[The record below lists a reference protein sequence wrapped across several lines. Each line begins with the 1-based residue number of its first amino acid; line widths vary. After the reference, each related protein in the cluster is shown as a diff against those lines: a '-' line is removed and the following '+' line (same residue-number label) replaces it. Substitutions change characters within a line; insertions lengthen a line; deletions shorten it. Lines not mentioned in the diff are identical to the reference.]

1 MVRKITIELIKQEL
15 LETHPGSKLISTEY
29 INNQSKLNLICENN
43 HNFNISWN
51 SIQQG
56 GWCGECFREKGINL
70 NDVKIVLKKFHPKA
84 KLLSTEYINYK
95 SKLNFICAKNHL
107 CTVSFSHLKRGQLC
121 AICSKRAKK
130 TIKDIEDFLSV
141 KYPKAKLLSKEY
153 INAQSQLEIICEKGH
168 YYKTSWNR
176 IQSGKWCLDCTGN
189 KKKTIEDVKNIIDK
203 LHPEAKLLSIKYEGT
218 HKKLDLICENNHEFK
233 MSISC
238 IERGKWCSECAG
250 NKKKTI
256 EDVKNIIDKLH
267 PEAKLL
273 SIKYEGTHKKLDL
286 ICEKGHNF
294 KISYSYINSNHWCP
308 TCAGNK
314 GEELV
319 RRVFE
324 DKFKKS
330 FPNVKP
336 KWLINPKTNYTL
348 QLDGFC
354 EELNLAFEYQGIQ
367 HYKYP
372 NHCHKNKK
380 EFEKQKY
387 RDKIKKDLCKK
398 HNVKLIEI
406 KEIDDL
412 TYENVNLVVSSFLK
426 ESNIIV

>member
-153 INAQSQLEIICEKGH
+153 INAQSQIEIICEKGH

-176 IQSGKWCLDCTGN
+176 IQSGKWCLDCT
-189 KKKTIEDVKNIIDK
+189 
-203 LHPEAKLLSIKYEGT
+203 
-218 HKKLDLICENNHEFK
+218 
-233 MSISC
+233 
-238 IERGKWCSECAG
+238 G